1 MSRTRKPLPKSV
13 RELVYNKYGGHC
25 AYCGCELEYKDMQ
38 VDHIIAVG
46 RGGTNDVD
54 NLLPACRQCNYD
66 KHERTIERFRER
78 LSKELYRS
86 LDRVFVYRLAKK
98 YGLVE
103 EHPHT
108 VEFYFEKVDKER
120 EKQEHAIL

>member
-1 MSRTRKPLPKSV
+1 MPKSV
-13 RELVYNKYGGHC
+13 RELVYKKYDGHC

-38 VDHIIAVG
+38 VDHILAVG

-66 KHERTIERFRER
+66 KHERTIEGFRER
-78 LSKELYRS
+78 LSKKLYRS

-108 VEFYFEKVDKER
+108 VEFYFEKIER
-120 EKQEHAIL
+120 ESKEM

>member
-1 MSRTRKPLPKSV
+1 MSRTRKPIPKSV
-13 RELVYNKYGGHC
+13 RELVYKKYDGHC

-38 VDHIIAVG
+38 VDHIFAVG
-46 RGGTNDVD
+46 RGGTNDID

-108 VEFYFEKVDKER
+108 VEFYFEKVDKD
-120 EKQEHAIL
+120 KDGQ

>member
-1 MSRTRKPLPKSV
+1 MSYTRKPISKET
-13 RELVYNKYGGHC
+13 RQLVYNKCNGHC

-38 VDHIIAVG
+38 VDHVLAVG
-46 RGGTNDVD
+46 RGGSNDVD

-78 LSKELYRS
+78 LSKELYKS
-86 LDRVFVYRLAKK
+86 LDRAFVYRLAKK

-103 EHPHT
+103 ERPHI
-108 VEFYFEKVDKER
+108 VEFYFERMKRRKDESN
-120 EKQEHAIL
+120 